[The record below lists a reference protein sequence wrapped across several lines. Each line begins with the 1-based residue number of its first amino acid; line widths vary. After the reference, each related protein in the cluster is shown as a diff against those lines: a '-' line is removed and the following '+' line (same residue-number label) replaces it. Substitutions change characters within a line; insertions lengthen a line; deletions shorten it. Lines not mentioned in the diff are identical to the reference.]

1 MKRCELQ
8 FTNTGILL
16 IDGANIRLI
25 NYNEIIYFVTD
36 RPYVIIGTEQGERVH
51 IHISMSQIAMSLPS
65 NFCMCSQSSIIN
77 LSYVDAYEENQC
89 TFRVHLKGGIV
100 FKVSRRYH
108 NIFKTQILLFKKQ
121 VMGRL

>member
-25 NYNEIIYFVTD
+25 NYKDIIYFVTD
-36 RPYVIIGTEQGERVH
+36 RPYVIIGTENKEKIH
-51 IHISMSQIAMSLPS
+51 IHISMSQIVKSLPS

-77 LSYVDAYEENQC
+77 LSYVDAYEERQH
-89 TFRVHLKGGIV
+89 TFWVHLRTITV
-100 FKVSRRYH
+100 KVSRRYR
-108 NIFKTQILLFKKQ
+108 NILKTQIISFK
-121 VMGRL
+121 GCT